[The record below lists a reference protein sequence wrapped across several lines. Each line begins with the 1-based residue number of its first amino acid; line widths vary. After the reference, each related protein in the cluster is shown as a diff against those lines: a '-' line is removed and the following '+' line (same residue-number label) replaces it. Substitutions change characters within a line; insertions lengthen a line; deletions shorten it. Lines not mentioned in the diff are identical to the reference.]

1 MNTELENT
9 DLLSVARS
17 VLKDDLLE
25 EIPAAKKYQAL
36 MIANAMAI
44 SARELEQGK
53 MGPFSPEFLEY
64 IKHLVDVDGTDEG
77 VVDALIKRIRNQSFD
92 AGSNQSTELHRAL
105 LKETRRK
112 VEISNPRYLE

>member
-1 MNTELENT
+1 MKTELENT

-53 MGPFSPEFLEY
+53 MDSFSPEFLAS
-64 IKHLVDVDGTDEG
+64 IKHLIDTDRAGEG
-77 VVDALIKRIRNQSFD
+77 IVDALIKRIRNQSYE
-92 AGSNQSTELHRAL
+92 AGSQQSSDLHRAL
-105 LKETRRK
+105 LIETRRK